1 MFGRDI
7 DKFFEEMMYR
17 NSPQRSHFYDTI
29 GGRYIEVIDGEKIEY
44 EYEDGIWKNVEDES
58 TEPNIVHDVT
68 ETEDGYSYLVDLSAE
83 LPDGLDVDTVE
94 YNHGI
99 AEISFTDE

>member
-44 EYEDGIWKNVEDES
+44 EYEDGIWKRSRTNQ
-58 TEPNIVHDVT
+58 
-68 ETEDGYSYLVDLSAE
+68 LSQI
-83 LPDGLDVDTVE
+83 LYT
-94 YNHGI
+94 
-99 AEISFTDE
+99 T

>member
-44 EYEDGIWKNVEDES
+44 EYEDGIWKKAEDES
-58 TEPNIVHDVT
+58 STSPRLPASKKSVT
-68 ETEDGYSYLVDLSAE
+68 ICLFFSIL
-83 LPDGLDVDTVE
+83 
-94 YNHGI
+94 I
-99 AEISFTDE
+99 